1 MAELLAPAGSLAHVW
16 AAIDAGADAVYL
28 GGKAFN
34 ARKFAHNLSDE
45 ELAKAVRTAHA
56 FGVKIYV
63 TVNIIMADRE
73 LKELA
78 AYLQRLDA
86 MQVDGIIVQDM
97 AVAVL
102 ARQVAPNLP
111 LHGSTQMAV
120 ADLAGV
126 QFLQSLGFT
135 QAVLAREVPLD
146 EIREICAHTSMAIEV
161 FIHGASCMSYSGQCL
176 MSSFIGGRS
185 GNRGACAQ
193 PCRLPY
199 RLLEDGHALTKG
211 EAYLLSL
218 KDLNSLEYIQALLDA
233 GVSSFKI
240 EGRMKGTGYV
250 RTVTAAYRRMIDSCS
265 RSPQEQQKALRQS
278 REETAGSFNRTYQ
291 HDFLARTIGRQTITE
306 KSSGNQGHRVGRVTA
321 VQDHLVDALLD
332 EPLAEGD
339 MIKIVGAD
347 GQEYMDE
354 IQSAIG
360 SFTNKKQFTLELRRH
375 DACTGTLYR
384 LARKEDR
391 QPSHDGLTRRIPI
404 YGHVDVNEQGLL
416 RLTVWDESGGHTAE
430 VLSDYTAQVAKRRPA
445 DQAWVYDQLNRL
457 GDTIFT
463 LADVTLWAEGY
474 MIPASVLNT
483 LRRQAVDILMDA
495 IETEYVRPQA
505 GKDTHGAAAIPVH
518 QAKRSLG
525 IAVRCDT
532 LDGVTAAA
540 RQGAGRIIFG
550 GESYTH
556 RPVTAAQW
564 QQAAAI
570 AAQAGAALWAAT
582 PRIVTQRNV
591 QAVRQDMQTAV
602 QCGAVGI
609 YAGAMSVFTLY
620 KELDLHVPIYADWS
634 LNIFN
639 STAAQEYVRLGC
651 QGITVST
658 EATLRQIQK
667 MAAGSTVPLE
677 AIVQGKLEMMITE
690 YCSIAAFAGKGCK
703 EHCPAPCLHHAFAL
717 QDRRDEQFPIVTD
730 QYCRNHILN
739 SKDLDMVPYFHELKR
754 AGVQWLR
761 IEGRGRSAAWIETM
775 TSRYLRLCDGS
786 ETMLFGKE
794 DQTVTR
800 GHFLRGIL

>member
-1 MAELLAPAGSLAHVW
+1 MAELLAPAGSLSQVW
-16 AAIDAGADAVYL
+16 TAIDAGADAVYL

-45 ELAKAVRTAHA
+45 ELEKAVRTAHA
-56 FGVKIYV
+56 FGVRIYV
-63 TVNIIMADRE
+63 TVNILIADKE
-73 LKELA
+73 VKELA
-78 AYLQRLDA
+78 AYLRRLDT

-126 QFLQSLGFT
+126 KFLESLGFT

-146 EIREICAHTSMAIEV
+146 EIRSICAHTSMAIEV

-199 RLLEDGHALTKG
+199 TLLKDGKALTKG
-211 EAYLLSL
+211 EQYLLSL
-218 KDLNSLEYIQALLDA
+218 KDLNSLEYIHALLDA

-250 RTVTAAYRRMIDSCS
+250 HTVVEAYRRMIDSCS

-278 REETAGSFNRTYQ
+278 QEETAESFNRTYQ
-291 HDFLARTIGRQTITE
+291 HDFLTGTIGRTTITQ
-306 KSSGNQGHRVGRVTA
+306 KNSGNQGHHVGKATA
-321 VQDHLVDALLD
+321 VQGTHVDVIVNESLTA
-332 EPLAEGD
+332 GD
-339 MIKIVGAD
+339 MIKIISPD
-347 GQEYMDE
+347 GQEFVDE
-354 IQSAIG
+354 IQDAIG
-360 SFTNKKQFTLELRRH
+360 SFTNKSQFTLQLRRQ
-375 DACTGTLYR
+375 DACVGTLYR
-384 LARKEDR
+384 LSRKEDR
-391 QPSHDGLTRRIPI
+391 PNSHNNLTRRIPI
-404 YGHVDVNEQGLL
+404 YGHVDVNEQNIL
-416 RLTVWDESGGHTAE
+416 RLTVWDENGHTAE
-430 VLSDYTAQVAKRRPA
+430 VVSDYIVQLAKRRPA
-445 DQAWVYDQLNRL
+445 DQTWVYEQLNRL

-463 LADVTLWAEGY
+463 LADVTLWADGY

-483 LRRQAVDILMDA
+483 LRRQAVDRLMDM
-495 IETEYVRPQA
+495 IEKEYVRPQA
-505 GKDTHGAAAIPVH
+505 GRDTYVSPDETLFSPLDDRGVV
-518 QAKRSLG
+518 
-525 IAVRCDT
+525 VRCDT
-532 LDGVTAAA
+532 LEGVAAAA
-540 RQGAGRIIFG
+540 RGGAYRVIFG

-556 RPVTAAQW
+556 RPFSLNQW
-564 QQAAAI
+564 EEAVEI
-570 AAQAGAALWAAT
+570 AEEHEVELWAAT
-582 PRIVTQRNV
+582 PRIITEKNV
-591 QAVRQDMQTAV
+591 QAVRQELKTAI

-609 YAGAMSVFTLY
+609 YAGAMSVFTLC
-620 KELDLHVPIYADWS
+620 KELGLDVPIYADWS

-639 STAAQEYVRLGC
+639 SLAAQEYVRLGC

-658 EATLRQIQK
+658 EASLRQIQK
-667 MAAGSTVPLE
+667 IAANSTVPLE
-677 AIVQGKLEMMITE
+677 AVVQGKLEMMITE
-690 YCSIAAFAGKGCK
+690 YCSMAAFDGKGCK
-703 EHCPAPCLHHAFAL
+703 KMCPAPCVHHTFAL

-739 SKDLDMVPYFHELKR
+739 SKDLDMVPYFHELQR
-754 AGVQWLR
+754 AGIRWLR
-761 IEGRGRSAAWIETM
+761 IEGRGRSTAWIEQM
-775 TSRYLRLCDGS
+775 TAQYRRLCDGL

>member
-1 MAELLAPAGSLAHVW
+1 MAELLAPAGSLSQVW
-16 AAIDAGADAVYL
+16 TAIDAGADAVYL

-45 ELAKAVRTAHA
+45 ELEKAVRTAHA
-56 FGVKIYV
+56 FGVRIYV
-63 TVNIIMADRE
+63 TVNILIADKE
-73 LKELA
+73 VKELA
-78 AYLQRLDA
+78 AYLRRLDT

-102 ARQVAPNLP
+102 ARQIAPNLP

-126 QFLQSLGFT
+126 KFLESLGFT

-146 EIREICAHTSMAIEV
+146 EIRSICAHTSMAIEV

-199 RLLEDGHALTKG
+199 TLLKDGKALTKG
-211 EAYLLSL
+211 EQYLLSL
-218 KDLNSLEYIQALLDA
+218 KDLNSLEYIHALLDA

-250 RTVTAAYRRMIDSCS
+250 HTVVEAYRRMIDSCS

-278 REETAGSFNRTYQ
+278 QEETAESFNRTYQ
-291 HDFLARTIGRQTITE
+291 HDFLTGTIGRTTITQ
-306 KSSGNQGHRVGRVTA
+306 KNSGNQGHHVGKATA
-321 VQDHLVDALLD
+321 VQGTHVDVIVNESLTA
-332 EPLAEGD
+332 GD
-339 MIKIVGAD
+339 MIKIISPD
-347 GQEYMDE
+347 GQEFVDE
-354 IQSAIG
+354 IQDAIG
-360 SFTNKKQFTLELRRH
+360 SFTNKSQFTLQLRRQ
-375 DACTGTLYR
+375 DACVGTLYR
-384 LARKEDR
+384 LSRKEDR
-391 QPSHDGLTRRIPI
+391 PNSHNNLTRRIPI
-404 YGHVDVNEQGLL
+404 YGHVDVNEQNIL
-416 RLTVWDESGGHTAE
+416 RLTVWDENGHTAE
-430 VLSDYTAQVAKRRPA
+430 VVSDYIVQLAKRRPA
-445 DQAWVYDQLNRL
+445 DQTWVYEQLNRL

-463 LADVTLWAEGY
+463 LADVTLWADGY

-483 LRRQAVDILMDA
+483 LRRQAVDRLMDM
-495 IETEYVRPQA
+495 IEKEYVRPQA
-505 GKDTHGAAAIPVH
+505 GRDTYVSPDETLFSPLDDRGVV
-518 QAKRSLG
+518 
-525 IAVRCDT
+525 VRCDT
-532 LDGVTAAA
+532 LEGVAAAA
-540 RQGAGRIIFG
+540 RGGAYRVIFG

-556 RPVTAAQW
+556 RPFSLNQW
-564 QQAAAI
+564 EEAVEI
-570 AAQAGAALWAAT
+570 TEEHEVELWAAT
-582 PRIVTQRNV
+582 PRIITEKNV
-591 QAVRQDMQTAV
+591 QSVRQELKTAI

-609 YAGAMSVFTLY
+609 YAGAMSVFTLCN
-620 KELDLHVPIYADWS
+620 ELGLDVPIYADWS

-639 STAAQEYVRLGC
+639 SLAAQEYIRLGC

-667 MAAGSTVPLE
+667 IAANSTVPLE
-677 AIVQGKLEMMITE
+677 AVVQGKLEMMITE
-690 YCSIAAFAGKGCK
+690 YCSIAAFDGKGYK
-703 EHCPAPCLHHAFAL
+703 KTCPAPCVHHTFVL

-739 SKDLDMVPYFHELKR
+739 SKDLDMVPYFHELQR
-754 AGVQWLR
+754 AGIRWLR
-761 IEGRGRSAAWIETM
+761 IEGRGRSTAWIEQM
-775 TSRYLRLCDGS
+775 TAQYRRLCDGL